1 MSPPRRRSA
10 RLASASTPKP
20 KAQSSLSSLVEQE
33 EGSSP
38 APSPTTPA
46 SSAIKPPKS
55 EMHPTKAH
63 PSANGD
69 AGTWLGFRDIK
80 SADVSRGKTATDPQA
95 TPSKPSGMPS
105 TPFTFNVSRQAD
117 LGLSA
122 PAQRMMEELRAD
134 TERIKADLMAQ
145 REREKQNEEATGR
158 KFAKARGRSGRFSA
172 AHMAEFKKM
181 DSIENHPSSFRAQA
195 GRFTPVKAGALKR
208 SSSKADLDE
217 AAAVQT
223 TPKTTLKRTHSK
235 ADLHETPSLQLKSAL
250 KRTASKNSL
259 TDRAN
264 ALTSSVAKARNDA
277 AMSPSKMASAYA
289 PESPSPVKRVRKQ
302 IEDDVSTYRPTSRDG
317 ASAIPRPKSS
327 GNDAPGAVRPNTSLA
342 SFLSPTKSTTVRQ
355 GAATPGQYP
364 KLPTFGLT
372 KSASKPDLAAAA
384 AKPTPS
390 KPFGTLTKSASKSDL
405 VAAAKPGT
413 LIKPASRSDLAGP
426 SKPTPSRPFGTLTN
440 FTSKPDLATA
450 AAAKPT
456 PSKPFGSL
464 TRKTTELKNRVIS
477 PGRFEKVK
485 SILKGARTAS
495 GNVQTAIPGPSTVS
509 QTPAPQAAPKIVAPV
524 PFTTPRRKLFK
535 RVDFTPDTKGPARD
549 NFGEVSYPNLDAVLG
564 RIPKEDAADVTS
576 PTPTTS
582 QRPLPE
588 PPVAAEPV
596 AGPGPSTFTFRSEQ
610 TMRFGSGSPAAFG
623 SSPGQSSI
631 RTVRPSLPL
640 QDLPGSFPGEAME
653 TDLPNVTDRR
663 RSASR
668 SPIKATLE
676 EGVPHGLT
684 NEKRA
689 RADTLE
695 SHPNKENQV
704 PAAPIFS
711 HLAHGIG
718 NEKRNRAHAAAS
730 HNGKL
735 FKSPA
740 KPMPTF
746 AHGLS
751 NKKRARATDDEV
763 DADQE
768 GADRGGKRRKAS
780 GGSAS
785 VPSANMKL
793 PRTIP
798 TPSKV
803 RAGSATPTSV
813 KKRLGMTMSRLN
825 ALAQPKRR

>member
-20 KAQSSLSSLVEQE
+20 KAQSSLSSLAEQE
-33 EGSSP
+33 EHSSP

-63 PSANGD
+63 PSADGD
-69 AGTWLGFRDIK
+69 SGTWLGFRSIK

-105 TPFTFNVSRQAD
+105 TPFTFNVSRQTD
-117 LGLSA
+117 MGLSA
-122 PAQRMMEELRAD
+122 PAQRIMDELRDDAA
-134 TERIKADLMAQ
+134 RIKADLMAQ
-145 REREKQNEEATGR
+145 RALDKQAEEATGR

-181 DSIENHPSSFRAQA
+181 DSIENHPSSFRAQP
-195 GRFTPVKAGALKR
+195 GRFTPAKAGALKR

-235 ADLHETPSLQLKSAL
+235 ADLHDTPSLQLKSAL

-259 TDRAN
+259 TDRPA
-264 ALTSSVAKARNDA
+264 AASSSVIKARGEA
-277 AMSPSKMASAYA
+277 SLSPSKMASGYA

-302 IEDDVSTYRPTSRDG
+302 FEDDASTHRPVSRDG
-317 ASAIPRPKSS
+317 ASSIPRPKSS
-327 GNDAPGAVRPNTSLA
+327 GNDAPGVVRPNTSLA
-342 SFLSPTKSTTVRQ
+342 SFLSPTKSNIIRPAPGT
-355 GAATPGQYP
+355 TPGQYP
-364 KLPTFGLT
+364 KLPTLGLT
-372 KSASKPDLAAAA
+372 RSPSKPDLVAAT

-390 KPFGTLTKSASKSDL
+390 KPLGTLTKS
-405 VAAAKPGT
+405 V
-413 LIKPASRSDLAGP
+413 
-426 SKPTPSRPFGTLTN
+426 
-440 FTSKPDLATA
+440 SKPDLSSTAKPVGTLTKSVSKPDLSSA

-464 TRKTTELKNRVIS
+464 TRKTTELRNRVIS

-509 QTPAPQAAPKIVAPV
+509 QTPAPKAAPKVAAAV

-549 NFGEVSYPNLDAVLG
+549 NFGEVTYPNLDAVLG
-564 RIPKEDAADVTS
+564 RIPKEDAADVAS
-576 PTPTTS
+576 PTPGTS

-588 PPVAAEPV
+588 PPVVTEPV
-596 AGPGPSTFTFRSEQ
+596 AAPGAFTFRSEQ
-610 TMRFGSGSPAAFG
+610 TMKFG

-640 QDLPGSFPGEAME
+640 QDLPGSFPGEGME
-653 TDLPNVTDRR
+653 SPLPNVTDRR
-663 RSASR
+663 RSASK
-668 SPIKATLE
+668 SPLKPTLE

-695 SHPNKENQV
+695 SHPNKENEA

-730 HNGKL
+730 HNSKL

-751 NKKRARATDDEV
+751 NKKRARATDDEG

-768 GADRGGKRRKAS
+768 GADRGGKRRKAES
-780 GGSAS
+780 GSAS

-793 PRTIP
+793 PRTIA

-803 RAGSATPTSV
+803 RAGSATPSSV
-813 KKRLGMTMSRLN
+813 KKRLGISMSRLN